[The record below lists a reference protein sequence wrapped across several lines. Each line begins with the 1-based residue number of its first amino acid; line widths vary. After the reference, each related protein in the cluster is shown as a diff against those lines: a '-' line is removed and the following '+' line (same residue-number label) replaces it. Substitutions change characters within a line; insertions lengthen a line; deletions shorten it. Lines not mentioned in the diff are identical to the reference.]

1 MRKYKRFRQ
10 ERRRVYVSKIDA
22 VGAASSK
29 QADGGGAD
37 EISERLK
44 ETNISSE
51 KVYSIF

>member
-1 MRKYKRFRQ
+1 MAKSMRKYKRFRQ

-29 QADGGGAD
+29 QADGGAD

-44 ETNISSE
+44 ETNICQ
-51 KVYSIF
+51 